1 MSTME
6 QNRQKV
12 TDCIEA
18 VRHFN
23 RFYTQHIGILHK
35 HLLQTPFSLVEGR
48 VLRELAHA
56 QKATATMLCSKLALD
71 RGYLS
76 RILRGFAA
84 RRLVQMTSCKNDG
97 RQKFLEL
104 TGKGRKAHSLLDT
117 RAQRHAASILDKL
130 PQADQKRLV
139 VAMRTIE
146 KLMTS
151 KPSCAEW

>member
-1 MSTME
+1 MKR
-6 QNRQKV
+6 NCKKV
-12 TDCIEA
+12 TDAIEA

-56 QKATATMLCSKLALD
+56 QRTTATMLRSKLSLD

-76 RILRGFAA
+76 RILRSFAA
-84 RRLVQMTSCKNDG
+84 RRLVQITSCKDDG

-104 TGKGRKAHSLLDT
+104 TGRGLRAHSLLNT
-117 RAQRHAASILDKL
+117 RAQRHTASILDKL
-130 PQADQKRLV
+130 SRAEQKRLV
-139 VAMRTIE
+139 AAMRTIE
-146 KLMTS
+146 KLIASKTS
-151 KPSCAEW
+151 